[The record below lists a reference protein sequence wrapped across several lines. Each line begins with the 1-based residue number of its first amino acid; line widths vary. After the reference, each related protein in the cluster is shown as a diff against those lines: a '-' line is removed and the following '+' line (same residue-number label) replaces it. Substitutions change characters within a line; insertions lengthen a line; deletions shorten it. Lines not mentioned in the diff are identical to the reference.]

1 MLFGQLLSRLPD
13 EYSTTREIIDSQP
26 SLSTQEKLNILKNR
40 EERLDKA
47 EKALAAQSALQTPYR
62 SKHQSKHDSGSESE
76 SRQNLTCWICDTCKH
91 LVQDCPTLLQFQTI
105 VKKLTTASL
114 QIEKSK
120 AQSSRSAKQ
129 KDKSVKDK
137 TISVKPS
144 SRCYKGHVADNDLS
158 DTDTELPDTDS
169 SDSDNEEE
177 EAVEVAANSRDLG
190 KVTLSQWI
198 SDTGATTYI
207 TDQCQLFR
215 LLVPVKRCTIR
226 VGEGKLYL

>member
-1 MLFGQLLSRLPD
+1 MLFGQLLSGLPD
-13 EYSTTREIIDSQP
+13 EYSTTCEIIDSQP
-26 SLSTQEKLNILKNR
+26 SLSIQEKLNILKNR

-47 EKALAAQSALQTPYR
+47 EKALAAQNTLQTFYRFKHR
-62 SKHQSKHDSGSESE
+62 SKYDSGSESE
-76 SRQNLTCWICDTCKH
+76 SRQNLTCWIYNVYKY

-120 AQSSRSAKQ
+120 VQSSGSAKQ

-144 SRCYKGHVADNDLS
+144 SCCYKGHVTDNDLS

-177 EAVEVAANSRDLG
+177 EEAVEVAANSWDLG
-190 KVTLSQWI
+190 KVALS
-198 SDTGATTYI
+198 
-207 TDQCQLFR
+207 
-215 LLVPVKRCTIR
+215 
-226 VGEGKLYL
+226 

>member
-1 MLFGQLLSRLPD
+1 MLFGQLLSGLPD

-62 SKHQSKHDSGSESE
+62 SKHRSKHDSGSESE
-76 SRQNLTCWICDTCKH
+76 SRQNLTYWICDVRKH
-91 LVQDCPTLLQFQTI
+91 LAQDCPTLSQFQTI

-120 AQSSRSAKQ
+120 AQSSGSAKQ

-144 SRCYKGHVADNDLS
+144 SRRHKGHVADNDLS
-158 DTDTELPDTDS
+158 DTDTESPDTDS

-190 KVTLSQWI
+190 KVALSQWI
-198 SDTGATTYI
+198 SDTGATTYM
-207 TDQCQLFR
+207 TDQYQLFR
-215 LLVPVKRCTIR
+215 LLAPVKQCTIR
-226 VGEGKLYL
+226 VGGGKLYL